1 MNKLLMALS
10 SVLLAAGCAQRADMG
25 GADYNNN
32 FSSSSTGGASV
43 TTRSDSD
50 VSLSSGPAAATSKGA
65 GAIALT
71 APDAVVE
78 DPNAPVTTATTV
90 PAQLNTSSGSAEY
103 INQNDSTS
111 KGAGAKALTDD
122 KTRSQEIAP
131 VVVAN
136 GNQTETEASS
146 ANSKG
151 AGAKALIG
159 ENVAQGGA
167 EASTTVETR
176 TVGSATSGSDV
187 ASQDANFVKEAAEAG
202 LAEVQ
207 MGQIAQQNAQNQSLK
222 DFGSRIVADHT
233 KANQELMQIAS
244 QKGIQTPTAMNSRD
258 QQMIQH
264 LSSLNGAEFDKMCEK
279 HAVEAH
285 LKAVKAFKIEAQR
298 GQDADIKAFAEK
310 TLPTLEEHL
319 KTARDLNGSKETKE
333 IGIESSTQK

>member
-1 MNKLLMALS
+1 MKKLLMALS
-10 SVLLAAGCAQRADMG
+10 SLLLAAGCAQHAEMG
-25 GADYNNN
+25 GSDYNNN
-32 FSSSSTGGASV
+32 FSSSSGAGASIAV
-43 TTRSDSD
+43 RSDSD

-65 GAIALT
+65 GARALT

-78 DPNAPVTTATTV
+78 DPNAPVTSAVTA
-90 PAQLNTSSGSAEY
+90 PASLDTSSGSAEY
-103 INQNDSTS
+103 VNQNNSTG

-122 KTRSQEIAP
+122 RARSQDIAP

-136 GNQTETEASS
+136 GNLTESEASA

-151 AGAKALIG
+151 AGARALIG

-167 EASTTVETR
+167 EASTSVEIQ
-176 TVGSATSGSDV
+176 TVGSATSGSYV
-187 ASQDANFVKEAAEAG
+187 ASQDASFVKAAAEAG

-222 DFGSRIVADHT
+222 DFGSRLVADHT

-244 QKGIQTPTAMNSRD
+244 QKGIQMPTAMNSRD

-264 LSSLNGAEFDKMCEK
+264 LSSLNGSEFDKTCEQ
-279 HAVEAH
+279 HAVDAH
-285 LKAVKAFKIEAQR
+285 VKAVNAFKMEAQH
-298 GQDADIKAFAEK
+298 GQDPDIKAFAEK

-319 KTARDLNGSKETKE
+319 KTARHLNGSKETKE
-333 IGIESSTQK
+333 ISIESSSQK